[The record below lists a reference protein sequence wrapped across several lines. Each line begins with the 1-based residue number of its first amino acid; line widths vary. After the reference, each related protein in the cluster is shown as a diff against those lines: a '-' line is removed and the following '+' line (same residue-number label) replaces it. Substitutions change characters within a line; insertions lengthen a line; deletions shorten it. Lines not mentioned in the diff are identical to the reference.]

1 MPAQDAQG
9 TLGACRWPAVEE
21 GPAASWEIQAGEGP
35 SMCGP
40 PGRLLLGGNQV
51 DTSLQLGSSTS
62 LPLPESS
69 PLTHSLN
76 KYLSAPTAASGVHFA
91 ALGARWVQGVVISPG
106 AGGGGLGGNRC
117 APSAPRAAPAKPGA
131 SALPGWMSLLKVS
144 PPSADGLSA
153 LSRAQWGRGLS
164 LTPGRDPRP
173 WPPGLGTLSCVGDQG
188 LHHPVGCHKERF
200 GGFRGGARQPIVP
213 PSGSPGPWKPHRE
226 GR

>member
-1 MPAQDAQG
+1 M
-9 TLGACRWPAVEE
+9 EE

-106 AGGGGLGGNRC
+106 AGGGGLGGESVC
-117 APSAPRAAPAKPGA
+117 ALGPQSSPGQA
-131 SALPGWMSLLKVS
+131 RS
-144 PPSADGLSA
+144 
-153 LSRAQWGRGLS
+153 LS
-164 LTPGRDPRP
+164 LARLDVTSESLATLCR
-173 WPPGLGTLSCVGDQG
+173 WPLGPVTGSVGAWPVLDSGEGPEALATRVGDTELCG
-188 LHHPVGCHKERF
+188 RS
-200 GGFRGGARQPIVP
+200 GAAP
-213 PSGSPGPWKPHRE
+213 PSGLP
-226 GR
+226 